1 MAPVR
6 NCERRERYP
15 NIEMVL
21 DGIRMGQVTY
31 ESTTPGFLLSL
42 GGIHHWIIPRGTEEF
57 APALEAMRSLV
68 RFAQFSRLG
77 WVPGVVPTG

>member
-1 MAPVR
+1 MGPPSCGCCRASGVHFQSR
-6 NCERRERYP
+6 FF
-15 NIEMVL
+15 
-21 DGIRMGQVTY
+21 GMGQVTY